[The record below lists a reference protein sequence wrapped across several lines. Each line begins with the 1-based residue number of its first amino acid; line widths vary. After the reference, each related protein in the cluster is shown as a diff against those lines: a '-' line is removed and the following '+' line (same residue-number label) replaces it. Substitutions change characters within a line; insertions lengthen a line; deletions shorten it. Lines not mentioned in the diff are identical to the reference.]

1 MVKQSFALKISL
13 LLSCLLPLP
22 ALAQSIDS
30 LTIFGDSLSDNGN
43 AFKASGGA
51 LPPSPPYF
59 NGRLSNGPV
68 WVEGFPAELRLPAA
82 TINNFAV
89 LGATSGTANTTSPLL
104 IGLTTE
110 LDQFLLVSPKVSPN
124 GLFVVW
130 AGANDYLGGGI
141 TSPVPVIGNITTA
154 VQRLTGAGATQL
166 VVPNLPDLG
175 KIPAGAADPVQS
187 FGLSQLSSAHNSGLR
202 TSLQVLSQ
210 NNPNI
215 SIVPTDLGAL
225 FNVAITNP
233 ARFGLTNVTEPC
245 LSPATGAVCATPDT
259 FLFWDT
265 LHPTAAGHRLISAYA
280 LDTIVAPRSIAAQSE
295 TALGAANQQTR
306 DINSRLVAL
315 RTSTPPAAK
324 QLSVF
329 VSGDSNFGDRS
340 TTNTN
345 TGYNIDTKGITVG
358 ADYPVTNNLAVGVA
372 VSSANTNNQLNDNR
386 GKVSVGSTSVSLY
399 GNYSQDKFYSDAL
412 LNYGWNNF
420 TVARNI
426 RVPGFTQA
434 TANPS
439 GDQLSVRINSGYDLG
454 SGGLSFG
461 PIAGIRYTKVNI
473 GGYTEQNGDI
483 LNLKVNPQAA
493 DSLIFNLGAQV
504 SYPFKANF
512 GTISPYISASFEYEL
527 AQNNRQIVT
536 ELVTQPGIQQ
546 RTNISGNDS
555 RSETLHDRDFIR
567 LSTGIQTEFTN
578 NLSVNLGYESVIGK
592 DNFSDNYLNAKIR
605 YQF

>member
-1 MVKQSFALKISL
+1 MLKQFFALKIGL

-22 ALAQSIDS
+22 ALAQSIDGI
-30 LTIFGDSLSDNGN
+30 TIFGDSLSDNGN
-43 AFKASGGA
+43 TFKASGGA

-59 NGRLSNGPV
+59 NGRFSNGLV
-68 WVEGFPAELRLPAA
+68 WVEGFPAQLRLPAA

-89 LGATSGTANTTSPLL
+89 GGATSGTANTTSPLL
-104 IGLTTE
+104 PGLTTE
-110 LDQFLLVSPKVSPN
+110 LDQFLLVSPKVNPN

-141 TSPVPVIGNITTA
+141 TNPVPVIGNLTTA

-166 VVPNLPDLG
+166 VIPNLPDLG

-187 FGLSQLSSAHNSGLR
+187 AGLSQLSAAHNSGLR
-202 TSLQVLSQ
+202 TSLQALSQ

-215 SIVPTDLGAL
+215 SIVPTDIAAL

-233 ARFGLTNVTEPC
+233 ARFGLTNVTQPC
-245 LSPATGAVCATPDT
+245 LNSTTGAACATPDT
-259 FLFWDT
+259 FLFWD
-265 LHPTAAGHRLISAYA
+265 LFHPTAAGHRLISAYA
-280 LDTIVAPRSIAAQSE
+280 LDPIIAPRSIAAQSE
-295 TALGAANQQTR
+295 TALGTANQQTR
-306 DINSRLVAL
+306 DVNSRLVAL
-315 RTSTPPAAK
+315 RTSSVPIAK

-340 TTNTN
+340 TTTTN
-345 TGYNIDTKGITVG
+345 VGFNIDTKSITVG

-434 TANPS
+434 NANPS
-439 GDQLSVRINSGYDLG
+439 GNQLSVRVNSGYDLG
-454 SGGLSFG
+454 SGGLSIG

-483 LNLKVNPQAA
+483 LNLKVNPQDA
-493 DSLIFNLGAQV
+493 DSLIFNLGAQA

-512 GTISPYISASFEYEL
+512 GTISPYVAASFEYEL
-527 AQNNRQIVT
+527 AQNGRQIVT

-546 RTNISGNDS
+546 RTNIGAN
-555 RSETLHDRDFIR
+555 DRDFIR